1 MSMGRNTIP
10 PSPAPVWAFFLDVD
24 GTLLELAET
33 PSAVKVDTY
42 LLDLISQL
50 YRRSGGAVAL
60 VSGRSLTD
68 LDALLSLPRLPMA
81 GQHGL
86 ERRDVSGR
94 LWMHAAPPAA
104 KFAIKEALAPVLARH
119 PGLLLEDKGLTLALH
134 YRLAPHLAG
143 FAHRLMTRLVTAAGE
158 GLELQRGKRVV
169 EVKPA
174 AIDKGTAIAEYML
187 EPPFLGRTPVFI
199 GDDLNDEHG
208 FSEVNRLDGISIK
221 VGMAASCA
229 RFRLPNVA
237 AVRRWLA
244 TALKGWECRT

>member
-1 MSMGRNTIP
+1 
-10 PSPAPVWAFFLDVD
+10 
-24 GTLLELAET
+24 
-33 PSAVKVDTY
+33 
-42 LLDLISQL
+42 
-50 YRRSGGAVAL
+50 
-60 VSGRSLTD
+60 
-68 LDALLSLPRLPMA
+68 
-81 GQHGL
+81 
-86 ERRDVSGR
+86 
-94 LWMHAAPPAA
+94 
-104 KFAIKEALAPVLARH
+104 
-119 PGLLLEDKGLTLALH
+119 
-134 YRLAPHLAG
+134 
-143 FAHRLMTRLVTAAGE
+143 MTRLVTAAGE